1 MARSPLQRRSTLI
14 DSMRAL
20 ALGGVVIVNMLTLS
34 GLAYMAPDTR
44 ADLLGAVDQALWT
57 LLTLLL
63 ESNALAAFSFLFGF
77 SFSLMLQ
84 RLGNAAPA
92 GLAMVLRRLA
102 VLWGIGLFNA
112 IFLFWAD
119 ILMTYAA
126 LGLILP
132 LAARLP
138 LRVIAT
144 AGGALIIAGPLV
156 LMASG
161 APVPSAVPAGI
172 EDSIPAYAAQSYA
185 MVLEQNIVMATTAP
199 GHAAGLILLRFFVL
213 SGMFLLGMA
222 ASRAG
227 LLEQILSAPR
237 LWAILGAAL
246 IIAGVGMQ
254 LAPATEA
261 ARHGTMLLL
270 HLDMVVMAFGYLIL
284 ISALLG
290 HPRTIGLRRLLAPL
304 GRMSLTGYLMSA
316 LLGQMLFYGWGLA
329 LIGQL
334 GVAAVLAIAICVYA
348 LLLTFAHLWFSRCL
362 FGPWEWLWRSL
373 SELRLQPMLRPSMA
387 G

>member
-138 LRVIAT
+138 LRVIAA

-185 MVLEQNIVMATTAP
+185 TVLEQNIVMATTAP

-316 LLGQMLFYGWGLA
+316 ALGQAVFYGWGLA

-334 GVAAVLAIAICVYA
+334 GVAAVLATAICVYA

-373 SELRLQPMLRPSMA
+373 SELRLQPMLRPGMA

>member
-1 MARSPLQRRSTLI
+1 
-14 DSMRAL
+14 MRAL
-20 ALGGVVIVNMLTLS
+20 ALGSVVIVNMLTLS

-44 ADLLGAVDQALWT
+44 AEFLSAMDLALWT
-57 LLTLLL
+57 LLTLFL

-84 RLGNAAPA
+84 RLGNAAQA
-92 GLAMVLRRLA
+92 GLAMILRRLA

-144 AGGALIIAGPLV
+144 AGGALIIAGPLA

-172 EDSIPAYAAQSYA
+172 EDSIPAYAAESYA

-237 LWAILGAAL
+237 VWAILGAAL
-246 IIAGVGMQ
+246 ILAGVGMQ
-254 LAPATEA
+254 LAPVTEA
-261 ARHGTMLLL
+261 ARHDAMLLL

-316 LLGQMLFYGWGLA
+316 ALGQAVFYGWGLA

-373 SELRLQPMLRPSMA
+373 SELRLQPMLRPGMA

>member
-1 MARSPLQRRSTLI
+1 MALASRQRRNALI

-44 ADLLGAVDQALWT
+44 AEFLSAMDLALWK
-57 LLTLLL
+57 LLALFL

-77 SFSLMLQ
+77 SFNLMLQ
-84 RLGNAAPA
+84 KLGHAAHSGISMILPR
-92 GLAMVLRRLA
+92 MA

-132 LAARLP
+132 LAARLR
-138 LRVIAT
+138 LRIIAMT
-144 AGGALIIAGPLV
+144 GGALIIAGPLV
-156 LMASG
+156 LMLSG
-161 APVPSAVPAGI
+161 APVPGAVPTGI
-172 EDSIPAYAAQSYA
+172 EDSIPAYASESYA

-237 LWAILGAAL
+237 VWAILGAAL
-246 IIAGVGMQ
+246 IVAGVGMQ

-261 ARHGTMLLL
+261 ARHGAMLLL

-284 ISALLG
+284 ISALLSR
-290 HPRTIGLRRLLAPL
+290 PWAIGLRRILAPL
-304 GRMSLTGYLMSA
+304 GRMSLTGYLLSA
-316 LLGQMLFYGWGLA
+316 VLGQAVFYGWGLA

-334 GVAAVLAIAICVYA
+334 GVAAVLAIALCVYT
-348 LLLTFAHLWFSRCL
+348 LLLAFAHLWFSRYL

-373 SELRLQPMLRPSMA
+373 SELRLQPLLRPYPS